1 MQDTDTQG
9 APLIRL
15 EALAGAG
22 ALDQN
27 AYLLSIGALRLLLD
41 AGALDDAAPSWL
53 VRLDRAPDWTFI
65 SHTHADHAGG
75 LPHLSRRFV
84 RLVWLTSAQTAAL
97 LPHAPGQGAPL
108 PIAETLCVGAEALGV
123 QVSLGDGSSLVEV
136 GARALVAGHMLGAA
150 SLLLDI
156 RAGERF
162 LRFFYLS
169 DFSLHASPGWA
180 GAALP
185 DPALDPVDVMVME
198 GVLAGVDEAPDRD
211 AALDAL
217 WAEVTAHDG
226 PRLLALSALCQAPLV
241 LSRAPAGLL
250 IHVHEQLHTTLVA
263 WSRASGVA
271 LPEARA
277 VSLKD
282 ARALLAAGAVVVA
295 SGEHLEGGSPA
306 GQLAREL
313 VGLTSARVH
322 VLNSLRA
329 RELGQLA
336 RRKIGPE
343 ELERGVVK
351 LGEATLMRHVA
362 PLHATAP
369 ELVRAVATVRPKQLW
384 LVHGRAP
391 ELYRLAKRIKREVRG
406 VKVGVMEAGRVVEL

>member
-1 MQDTDTQG
+1 MQDTNTQG

-27 AYLLSIGALRLLLD
+27 AYLLSIGALRVLLD
-41 AGALDDAAPSWL
+41 AGALDDAAPAWL
-53 VRLDRAPDWTFI
+53 GRLERAPDWTFI

-84 RLVWLTSAQTAAL
+84 RLTWLTSTQTAAL

-108 PIAETLCVGAEALGV
+108 PIATTLDFEDRGV
-123 QVSLGDGSSLVEV
+123 RVSLGDGSSLAEV

-169 DFSLHASPGWA
+169 DFSPHASPGWS

-185 DPALDPVDVMVME
+185 DPAVDPVDVMVME
-198 GVLAGVDEAPDRD
+198 GVLAGVDKAPDRD
-211 AALDAL
+211 AALGAL
-217 WAEVTAHDG
+217 WAEVAGHAG

-250 IHVHEQLHTTLVA
+250 IHVHDQLYATLAA

-271 LPEARA
+271 LPQLRV

-282 ARALLAAGAVVVA
+282 ARALLAAGHVVVA

-306 GQLAREL
+306 GQLVREI
-313 VGLTSARVH
+313 VGLTNARVH

-336 RRKIGPE
+336 RRKIGPD
-343 ELERGVVK
+343 ELELGVVK
-351 LGEATLMRHVA
+351 LGEATLRRHVA

-369 ELVRAVATVRPKQLW
+369 ELVRAVATVQPKQLW

-406 VKVGVMEAGRVVEL
+406 IKVGVMEAGRVVEL